1 MIAGQGTIGLELL
14 DQLPDVEAIV
24 VPVGGGGLLSGI
36 AFAVK
41 SLNPD
46 VKVYGVQAEGAPSMV
61 NSLKSHKPE
70 ALQVVSTIADGI
82 AVKEP
87 GALTFDTISRYV
99 DDIVTVSEDEICA
112 AILHLLEA
120 EKMVAEGAGAASVA
134 AAMFNKVPI
143 KGKKTAC
150 IVSGGNIDVTIL
162 NRVINRGLTKSGRL
176 CTLCIEL
183 DDKPGQLVQV
193 STVIA
198 RLGANIISV
207 THERNTDSEDVNS
220 CLLRLTAETKN
231 HDHVKEIKRQLTESG
246 FKIVE

>member
-1 MIAGQGTIGLELL
+1 
-14 DQLPDVEAIV
+14 
-24 VPVGGGGLLSGI
+24 
-36 AFAVK
+36 
-41 SLNPD
+41 
-46 VKVYGVQAEGAPSMV
+46 
-61 NSLKSHKPE
+61 
-70 ALQVVSTIADGI
+70 
-82 AVKEP
+82 
-87 GALTFDTISRYV
+87 
-99 DDIVTVSEDEICA
+99 
-112 AILHLLEA
+112 
-120 EKMVAEGAGAASVA
+120 
-134 AAMFNKVPI
+134 MFNKVPI